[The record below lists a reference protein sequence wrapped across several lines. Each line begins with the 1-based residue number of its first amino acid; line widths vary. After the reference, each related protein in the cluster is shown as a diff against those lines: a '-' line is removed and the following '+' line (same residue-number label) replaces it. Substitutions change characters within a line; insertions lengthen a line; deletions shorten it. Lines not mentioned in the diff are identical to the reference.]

1 MISLVNHTTGD
12 SAGLFCGNRSLSADN
27 HSRMSADC
35 RLYDDW
41 PWFDGNIELKELFKN
56 VALGLV
62 LVAACLL
69 TIIGNVLVLHA
80 VRTERKLQT
89 VRQSL
94 KTNASFYTRIL
105 KDEFLNVVYQDKN
118 IIGICIVLID

>member
-1 MISLVNHTTGD
+1 M
-12 SAGLFCGNRSLSADN
+12 
-27 HSRMSADC
+27 
-35 RLYDDW
+35 YDDW